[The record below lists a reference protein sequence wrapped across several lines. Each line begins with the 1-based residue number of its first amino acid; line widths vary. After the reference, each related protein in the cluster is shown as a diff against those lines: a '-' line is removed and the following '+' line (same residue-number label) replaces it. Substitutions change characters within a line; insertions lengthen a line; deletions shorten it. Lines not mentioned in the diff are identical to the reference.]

1 MLRLMNARD
10 TSTYGI
16 LITLEGDDGVGKSTQ
31 ADLLA
36 AWFEEQGFEVLRVHE
51 PGGTKLGEE
60 IRSLLLSKEQ
70 EGMAPMAELLLY
82 EAARAQVMQEVIQPA
97 LAAGKVVICDR
108 FCDSTLAYQGY
119 GRELGAEL
127 VRSLNDLACGGCMP
141 ARTLL
146 LVLDPSVAQ
155 ERVVARAQDGEGD
168 RMESAGGGF
177 HERLRDGFACIAR
190 QEPDR
195 VHVID
200 AEGSVDAVHEAIR
213 ADLADLIAALDE
225 PTQGIEADERA

>member
-1 MLRLMNARD
+1 MNACD

-36 AWFEEQGFEVLRVHE
+36 AWVEEQGLEVLRVHE

-60 IRSLLLSKEQ
+60 IRSILLSKEQ
-70 EGMAPMAELLLY
+70 EGMAPLAELLLY
-82 EAARAQVMQEVIQPA
+82 EAARAQVMQEVIKPA

-119 GRELGAEL
+119 GRELGADL
-127 VRSLNDLACGGCMP
+127 VRSLNELACDNCQP

-146 LVLDPSVAQ
+146 LVLNPAVAQ
-155 ERVVARAQDGEGD
+155 ERVVARAEDGEGD

-177 HERLRDGFACIAR
+177 HERLRDGFAQIAQ
-190 QEPDR
+190 QEPER
-195 VHVID
+195 VHVIE
-200 AEGSVDAVHEAIR
+200 AEGGVEDVHEAIR
-213 ADLADLIAALDE
+213 TDLASLIAALKQPACDA
-225 PTQGIEADERA
+225 EADERS